1 MATSAIIA
9 QLRTTDLDRS
19 IAFYTGTLGLELAFR
34 YRDFYAGI
42 RAGQQMLHLKLVDT
56 ADPSIAFVQ
65 QGDHFH
71 LYVVIDDLA
80 GFAARL
86 QQAGVPFVKPPHDTP
101 WGTRELA
108 FHDDQGHTIYAAQE
122 AAAAP

>member
-1 MATSAIIA
+1 MAANAIIA

-19 IAFYTGTLGLELAFR
+19 IAFYTGTLGLDLSFR
-34 YRDFYAGI
+34 YGDFYAGVQ
-42 RAGQQMLHLKLVDT
+42 AGEQMLHLKLVDS

-71 LYVVIDDLA
+71 LYLLTDDLA

-86 QQAGVPFVKPPHDTP
+86 QQNRIAFVKPPHDTP

-108 FHDDQGHTIYAAQE
+108 FNDDQGHTIYAAQ
-122 AAAAP
+122 AAAA